1 MSPEFRNRVLA
12 ALPAERPG
20 LRPHEVHKRIDFGS
34 LDYTRHVISELV
46 DEGLVV
52 HEGPLGGRRYRRRE
66 VSSASVQS

>member
-20 LRPHEVHKRIDFGS
+20 LRPYEVHQRIDFGS
-34 LDYTRHVISELV
+34 PDSVRHVISELV

-52 HEGPLGGRRYRRRE
+52 HEGPLGGRRYRRRAPE
-66 VSSASVQS
+66 AA